1 LKKLIETNES
11 KELTMSYYRYITGA
25 YRSYWPELNR
35 SLRSCSAP
43 RHIPEAVPSRISR
56 ASSVPA
62 SEFYST
68 SYFNRGRST
77 TPYRDRSVSVPRQLS
92 YSYDSRSIV
101 TPPPATHYSDFDY
114 KVMDYMGRLDRE
126 DTVKSTITRAR
137 TDSYPLS
144 NYSYSSSNHTY
155 PGETFSNR
163 YNYYDGNKHS
173 NDYLYPITADVLG
186 SWKHYNLSGETLNY
200 RNSRAKS
207 PLITRELN
215 RYYEKKPNYIG
226 DMSAGGACDFR
237 HYNYRRVPYFG
248 ASDDYTFMKR
258 NEFRGGRCF

>member
-1 LKKLIETNES
+1 
-11 KELTMSYYRYITGA
+11 MSYYRYITGA

-126 DTVKSTITRAR
+126 DTIKSTINQSMQQRTTTR
-137 TDSYPLS
+137 SYPVDS
-144 NYSYSSSNHTY
+144 FSSH
-155 PGETFSNR
+155 

-173 NDYLYPITADVLG
+173 SDYLYPSTNDVLG
-186 SWKHYNLSGETLNY
+186 SWKHYNLSADTLNY

-207 PLITRELN
+207 PLVTRELN
-215 RYYEKKPNYIG
+215 RYYEKRANYVG
-226 DMSAGGACDFR
+226 DMSSAGSDFR

-248 ASDDYTFMKR
+248 GSDGYQFMKTKP
-258 NEFRGGRCF
+258 FKGGRGF